1 MKTGQ
6 VILPRSRPVGRSFA
20 DCTLMP
26 WQDLMGWMYRAVIS
40 VGEGRGPALLF
51 FDVDFLGAFVK

>member
-1 MKTGQ
+1 M
-6 VILPRSRPVGRSFA
+6 ILPRSRPVGSSFA

-40 VGEGRGPALLF
+40 VGEGSGPASSF
-51 FDVDFLGAFVK
+51 FDGAFVGAFVK